1 MNQDQSLVSVIIP
14 VYNREKYVAQAIES
28 VLKQTY
34 QSLDIIVID
43 DGSTDKSAEIIKSF
57 GSKIRYFYQEHS
69 GLANTLNKGIN
80 LTNGE
85 FIAFL
90 DSDDLWTENKLNL
103 QMKVLKNNP
112 QVSIIFAY
120 VQQFISP
127 ELDKNI
133 RDKIDL
139 PNEIMK
145 GYVKGTMLAKKEVFS
160 QIGLFDN
167 TLKLGDFI
175 DWYLKA
181 CEQGIK
187 SFVCPEVL
195 LKRRIHD
202 TNMGI
207 IDKKDRSDY
216 VKIIKAYLDR
226 KKLKN

>member
-1 MNQDQSLVSVIIP
+1 MSLISVIIP
-14 VYNREKYVAQAIES
+14 VYNREKYVSEAIES

-34 QSLDIIVID
+34 QFLDIIVID

-57 GSKIRYFYQEHS
+57 GSKIRYFYQENS
-69 GLANTLNKGIN
+69 GISSALNHGLKVAK
-80 LTNGE
+80 GE

-103 QMKVLKNNP
+103 QIKVLKKNT
-112 QVSIIFAY
+112 QVSIVFAHI
-120 VQQFISP
+120 QQFISP
-127 ELDKNI
+127 ELDTNI
-133 RDKIDL
+133 QDKIDL

-160 QIGLFDN
+160 QIGLFDIS
-167 TLKLGDFI
+167 LKLGDFI

-216 VKIIKAYLDR
+216 VKIIKASLDR
-226 KKLKN
+226 RRHEVK